1 MKNATFE
8 FKQDIEMIVKKQIL
22 KKMLQAG
29 YVAEINLVK
38 RDGGYEAAL
47 YLNGKYVG
55 GPPLP
60 RLLAPP
66 KGDITHWMGNRPTIG
81 LTRSEAERIMEIV
94 QDENDVVMHRQK
106 SGWED

>member
-1 MKNATFE
+1 
-8 FKQDIEMIVKKQIL
+8 MIVKKQIL
-22 KKMLQAG
+22 KKILQSG

-38 RDGGYEAAL
+38 RDGCYEAAL

-66 KGDITHWMGNRPTIG
+66 KGDVTHWMGNRPTIG
-81 LTRSEAERIMEIV
+81 LTENEADRIAEIV
-94 QDENDVVMHRQK
+94 QNENDVLMHRQK